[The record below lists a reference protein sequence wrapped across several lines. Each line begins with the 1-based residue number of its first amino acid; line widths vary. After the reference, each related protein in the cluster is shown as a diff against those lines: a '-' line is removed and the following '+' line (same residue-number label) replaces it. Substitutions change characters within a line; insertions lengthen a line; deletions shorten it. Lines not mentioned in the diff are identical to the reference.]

1 MIKDYDTFEANLVMS
16 TLSPEDSEFE
26 RQRSRSIVQFNSQQ
40 TNVDI
45 ERTDADVNE
54 AAHDE
59 NANESGPSNSRKR
72 NLSTVNDF
80 EFGNSRIMQL
90 DVLRKKRRTSND
102 RRDTHLP
109 PPSDANGTSDQP
121 NPSQRIPPGQ
131 IDLESENIDV
141 VFQEDS
147 DQNEPFHHN
156 NNSEEMRE
164 EHNGNGVNGRDH
176 RPKMRS
182 VFGRCFTGNERATRD
197 SPILAE
203 ASDEEI

>member
-16 TLSPEDSEFE
+16 TLSPEDGEFE
-26 RQRSRSIVQFNSQQ
+26 RQKSRSLVQFNSQQ

-45 ERTDADVNE
+45 ERTDAVVDE
-54 AAHDE
+54 AAHNE
-59 NANESGPSNSRKR
+59 NLSGSSKSRKR
-72 NLSTVNDF
+72 NLSTANDSDF

-90 DVLRKKRRTSND
+90 DVLRKKQRTSND

-109 PPSDANGTSDQP
+109 PPSDTNGTLDQP

-156 NNSEEMRE
+156 NNSEGIRE
-164 EHNGNGVNGRDH
+164 EHNENCVNGRDH
-176 RPKMRS
+176 RLKMRS
-182 VFGRCFTGNERATRD
+182 VFGRCFTGNEQPIRD
-197 SPILAE
+197 SPILVE
-203 ASDEEI
+203 ASDEEM

>member
-16 TLSPEDSEFE
+16 TLSPEDGEFE
-26 RQRSRSIVQFNSQQ
+26 RQKSHSLVQFNSQQ

-45 ERTDADVNE
+45 ERTDADVDE
-54 AAHDE
+54 PTHDE
-59 NANESGPSNSRKR
+59 NSNESGSTNSRKR
-72 NLSTVNDF
+72 NLSTANGSDF
-80 EFGNSRIMQL
+80 EFGNSRILQL

-102 RRDTHLP
+102 RRDTHFP
-109 PPSDANGTSDQP
+109 PPSDTNGTSDQP

-156 NNSEEMRE
+156 NNSEEMSE
-164 EHNGNGVNGRDH
+164 EHIGNGRDH

-182 VFGRCFTGNERATRD
+182 VFGRCFTGNERPITD

-203 ASDEEI
+203 ASDEEM